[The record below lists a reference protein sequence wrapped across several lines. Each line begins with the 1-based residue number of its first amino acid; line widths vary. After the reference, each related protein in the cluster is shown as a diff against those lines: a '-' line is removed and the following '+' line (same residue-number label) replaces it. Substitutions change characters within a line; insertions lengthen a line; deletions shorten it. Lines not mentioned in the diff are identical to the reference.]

1 MQSTAVHRVNQY
13 ARVLDY
19 FENTIIILGMY
30 TINIRQGKE
39 KQLLRH
45 HPWVFT
51 GAIEKTEPEFT
62 SADWARVL
70 DHDGRFIAYGYYD
83 ERSHIVLHLLSWN
96 EKEVPDEDWIRA
108 RIGQSVKRRRD
119 FFSKDSTTNCFRII
133 HGEADFLP
141 GLAADCYARMV
152 KIIVSSR
159 FAYRFIDVIASELDR
174 ILHPDLIS
182 ASTDPA
188 YASAEG
194 FGEKTFYYRNGMR
207 EKTDGS
213 QLGNTL
219 VLENGIYYEIGAG
232 RGQKSGFYCDQREN
246 RTAVEKYASGAL
258 CLDVC
263 SFTGAF
269 TLHLLKAGAAGVKAI
284 DSSESA
290 LRHLL
295 YQVHLNED
303 KGTIAP
309 GSRDKVCIQEGDC
322 FELVRMEKDGSYDLI
337 ILDPPK
343 LAKTKGQLENAMK
356 AYKDLNRVAMMK
368 LKNDGILVS
377 FSCSASLTREDLRTV
392 IAWSAK
398 DAGVEAQILETLS
411 AGSDHPVRLSFPES
425 EYLKGF
431 ILRIMKD

>member
-1 MQSTAVHRVNQY
+1 
-13 ARVLDY
+13 
-19 FENTIIILGMY
+19 MY
-30 TINIRQGKE
+30 KINIRQGKD
-39 KQLLRH
+39 KQLKRH

-51 GAIEKTEPEFT
+51 GAIEKVEPRFTEGN
-62 SADWARVL
+62 WAEVL
-70 DHDGRFIAYGYYD
+70 DSEGNFIAYGYYD
-83 ERSHIVLHLLSWN
+83 EKSHIVLHLLTWD
-96 EKEVPDEDWIRA
+96 EKEKPSEDWIREKIRQA
-108 RIGQSVKRRRD
+108 VLRRKN
-119 FFSKDSTTNCFRII
+119 FFSNASCTNCFRIV

-141 GLAADCYARMV
+141 GLAADCYAKLI
-152 KIIVSSR
+152 KIIISSR
-159 FAYRFIDVIASELDR
+159 FAYRFLDAAANELDAM
-174 ILHPDLIS
+174 LHPALIS

-188 YASAEG
+188 YSSAESL
-194 FGEKTFYYRNGMR
+194 GEKSIYYKNGKR
-207 EKTDGS
+207 EKVNEASLENVT
-213 QLGNTL
+213 
-219 VLENGIYYEIGAG
+219 VLENGIYYEISAA

-246 RTAVEKYASGAL
+246 RTAVEKYAKNAV

-269 TLHLLKAGAAGVKAI
+269 TLHLLKAGAESVKAI

-295 YQVHLNED
+295 YQVHLNEN
-303 KGTIAP
+303 KKTVP
-309 GSRDKVCIQEGDC
+309 TGSRSRVEIVEGDC
-322 FELVRMEKDGSYDLI
+322 FELLRKEKDSSYDLI

-368 LKNDGILVS
+368 IKDNGILIS
-377 FSCSASLTREDLRTV
+377 FSCSAALTREELRTV

-431 ILRIMKD
+431 ILRIIKS